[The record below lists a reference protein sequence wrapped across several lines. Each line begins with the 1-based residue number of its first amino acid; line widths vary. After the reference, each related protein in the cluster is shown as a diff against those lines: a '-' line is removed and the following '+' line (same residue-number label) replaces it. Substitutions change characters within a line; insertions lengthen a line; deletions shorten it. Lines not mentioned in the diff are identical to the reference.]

1 MGVAVVESAS
11 ICRDVANIKSK
22 RSVQATIALNALHF
36 DVSVVALQRVVCQSS
51 FFDCN
56 GHVLD
61 LNRAP
66 VDLDA
71 CRMPRYDQNLP
82 LGR

>member
-22 RSVQATIALNALHF
+22 RSVQATIALHALHF
-36 DVSVVALQRVVCQSS
+36 HVSVVALQRVVCESP

-61 LNRAP
+61 LNRAS